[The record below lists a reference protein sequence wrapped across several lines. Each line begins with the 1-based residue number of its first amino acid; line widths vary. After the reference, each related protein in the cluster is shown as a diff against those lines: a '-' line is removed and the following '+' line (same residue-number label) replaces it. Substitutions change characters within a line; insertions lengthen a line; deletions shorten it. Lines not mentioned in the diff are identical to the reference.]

1 MSITYE
7 DTNKTINEIYQS
19 KTVGIIRKVPRS
31 HIILLIVLEE
41 TLRKTDRRTIEQGP
55 LLEMYNKRASEL
67 MIDRIRVNDLV
78 DMVETLV
85 NFSIL
90 TRDKKK
96 KTVIGLQ
103 VELSELTEALELTQD
118 AQQRKELD

>member
-1 MSITYE
+1 M
-7 DTNKTINEIYQS
+7 
-19 KTVGIIRKVPRS
+19 GIIRKVPRS

-118 AQQRKELD
+118 AQQMKELD